1 MRLTCP
7 VMLVLLFISRP
18 VARGESVYP
27 QNCSLHCVRQ
37 GNPQCGYCRISQ
49 DDVQRSLGA
58 AFFEP
63 FGNCVPWP
71 CDSFLGQQNPEVC
84 QHYVDAP
91 NNVTVHFLPSASSKH
106 ETTVVSWNPSPYGIG
121 FLRGFQVSLQ
131 TLGTAHIYCQLFLI
145 QKNSSLDPGHAQRVY
160 HSDPFPLLPLDS
172 RCVVTVMALPVP
184 ELWERF
190 YTTKQFSTRS
200 CPEKNGLEMCK
211 KDWYPTYIEVTQD
224 GDNVSVTFNLAPHN
238 LEITQYFSTCYGA
251 GRRNYVTVKP
261 NFSVNQTH
269 HRYHLANLVA
279 ATNYSCEIAADLVD
293 AVRKRFRV
301 WIQPTGDT
309 PQDPEKTAVTVLLP
323 VGLLLAAICIVSC
336 VVFYQRK
343 WRKLVEKKHLKPDI
357 LDEYCDKQEEP
368 ASVYITPRTT
378 PPRLLIIYS
387 DKDGPAHIAVV
398 LQLAVFLQKHMAV
411 QVSLDLWE
419 ALSMMEEGTFS
430 WYSSRIQESD
440 FILVI
445 CSAGLQKK
453 HLESMRTSE
462 DELED
467 NPDHHISSALVAMIG
482 EELCHT
488 KARGLDLSKYI
499 TAIFE
504 YSREMDV
511 PTVLGLASHYTLPRD
526 FPLLFSHFHAM
537 ALHRPGSR
545 LQVAHISEEDYTRL
559 PAGAALSLAIQQAR
573 MGLGDTRTGT
583 KGSSQTSGDT

>member
-1 MRLTCP
+1 M
-7 VMLVLLFISRP
+7 
-18 VARGESVYP
+18 SV
-27 QNCSLHCVRQ
+27 
-37 GNPQCGYCRISQ
+37 
-49 DDVQRSLGA
+49 
-58 AFFEP
+58 
-63 FGNCVPWP
+63 
-71 CDSFLGQQNPEVC
+71 
-84 QHYVDAP
+84 
-91 NNVTVHFLPSASSKH
+91 VTVKNSEQILPLFLDAFVTRKLCKRNTLSVIYDFFSPKESASCADSRCLCRLWARLIF
-106 ETTVVSWNPSPYGIG
+106 TVSCFSSRRTRPLTPAMHKGSV
-121 FLRGFQVSLQ
+121 VLQ
-131 TLGTAHIYCQLFLI
+131 
-145 QKNSSLDPGHAQRVY
+145 VY